1 MSTLNMSPVGLIV
14 RCHEKPC
21 RECGSIDSIIGNGDD
36 QRFEMVCAVCGA
48 HRGRPSEKTLSFI
61 IGIIRQVGRP
71 TEPII
76 LRIVGIK
83 AENTTFAGRSVRGL
97 RAKVLPKASSEAEEA
112 AAASDDPNDEIRF

>member
-14 RCHEKPC
+14 RCREKSC
-21 RECGSIDSIIGNGDD
+21 RDCGSIDSIIGNGDG
-36 QRFEMVCAVCGA
+36 QRFEMVCAVCDA

-61 IGIIRQVGRP
+61 VGIIRQVGRP

-83 AENTTFAGRSVRGL
+83 AENTTGL
-97 RAKVLPKASSEAEEA
+97 QVKVLSKASIEAEEA
-112 AAASDDPNDEIRF
+112 AAASDDPNDEMPF

>member
-1 MSTLNMSPVGLIV
+1 MSALNMSPVGLIV

-21 RECGSIDSIIGNGDD
+21 RECGSIDSIIGNDD
-36 QRFEMVCAVCGA
+36 GQRFEMVCAVCDA

-61 IGIIRQVGRP
+61 VGIIRQVGRP

-83 AENTTFAGRSVRGL
+83 AENTTGSQV
-97 RAKVLPKASSEAEEA
+97 KVLSKASIEAEEA
-112 AAASDDPNDEIRF
+112 AAASDDPNDEMPF